1 MNPAQLHLALNHVPI
16 ILLPTALL
24 LALAGLV
31 RRSREL
37 TTAGLLL
44 TILVALVVLP
54 VYFSGEGAEELV
66 EHLPGVAHET
76 IEDHEDAGKFAM
88 ITILVTGALAALAL
102 ILGRG
107 HPTGRGRTLL
117 FLVLLAGA
125 VASAA
130 GVRTGHLGGLIRHPE
145 IRAGAGSAPAEGG
158 SSDGRDDS
166 GYP

>member
-1 MNPAQLHLALNHVPI
+1 MNAAQLHLALNHVPI

-44 TILVALVVLP
+44 TVLVGLVVLP

-66 EHLPGVAHET
+66 EHLPGVVHDT
-76 IEDHEDAGKFAM
+76 IEEHEDAGKFAM
-88 ITILVTGALAALAL
+88 IAILVTGALGALAL
-102 ILGRG
+102 LLGRG

-117 FLVLLAGA
+117 LLVLLAGA

-130 GVRTGHLGGLIRHPE
+130 GLRTGHLGGLIRHPE
-145 IRAGAGSAPAEGG
+145 IGAEAGATPAEGG
-158 SSDGRDDS
+158 RQDGDN
-166 GYP
+166 Y